1 MATFSS
7 TQDRKMSAT
16 PLLGFDFG
24 TTKSAVSYSIAGKVE
39 LVPLSK
45 ARTNRYESAA
55 VVSYDTDG
63 RFIHGEAL
71 LKLVDSGKVEA
82 VNVLRHFKLLMLHAR
97 DPCAECVAF
106 ERLSQKWGKSLDDI
120 IFDYFVALLTQ
131 AISHLRKTVY
141 VNVDFTTFDVV
152 LTTPSQWPPA
162 ANRLLTRAA
171 KHAGARTSVLYP
183 ETLASALCIVQ
194 EEILDRPD
202 VVELPFKVISS
213 HFSGTEADW
222 RDRTVI

>member
-1 MATFSS
+1 MASFTS
-7 TQDRKMSAT
+7 TEDRKMSAI

-24 TTKSAVSYSIAGKVE
+24 TTKSAVSFSIHGKVE

-55 VVSYDTDG
+55 VVSYDADG
-63 RFIHGEAL
+63 HFIHGEAL

-97 DPCAECVAF
+97 DSCDECVAF
-106 ERLSQKWGKSLDDI
+106 EKLSRKWGKSLDDI

-131 AISHLRKTVY
+131 AINHLSKTVY
-141 VNVDFTTFDVV
+141 VNTDFSTFDVC
-152 LTTPSQWPPA
+152 LTTPSMWPPA
-162 ANRLLTRAA
+162 ANRLLTQAA

-194 EEILDRPD
+194 EEILDQPD
-202 VVELPFKVISS
+202 AVELPFKVMSWHVLDYRS
-213 HFSGTEADW
+213 
-222 RDRTVI
+222 